1 VIAAL
6 LGDLFDHLED
16 WSGAWWFLLVILAI
30 AFFDSV
36 IPVVPSETTVII
48 GGVAAGTG
56 DQVLLLV
63 IACGAVGAFAGDN
76 AAYELGYRAQG
87 LVRRLLF
94 RGEKG
99 ERRLEWA
106 ARQLRSRGG
115 LLLVTARFIPGGRT
129 AITVSSGVTA
139 QPRSRFALFDG
150 IACLIWAT
158 YAAVLGYAGGKTF
171 EDNHTA
177 AFLVAFAAALS
188 VTGVIELIRFLRHRN
203 AKTDSV
209 PV

>member
-1 VIAAL
+1 VTAAL

-30 AFFDSV
+30 SFFDSV
-36 IPVVPSETTVII
+36 IPIVPSETTVII

-63 IACGAVGAFAGDN
+63 IAAGALGAFLGDN

-106 ARQLRSRGG
+106 ARQLRARGG

-139 QPRSRFALFDG
+139 QPRGRFMLFDG
-150 IACLIWAT
+150 IACLIWAS

-171 EDNHTA
+171 KDNHTA

-188 VTGVIELIRFLRHRN
+188 VTGVIELIRYLRHRN
-203 AKTDSV
+203 AKPDSV